1 MEERV
6 HENTGRTPKNMK
18 RIEVSYDVA
27 CEVYEFL
34 KNYSNIHGMP
44 SPGRNFNRTTIP
56 VVFLPTSYNYYSVYR
71 DYVIAYKDKHGIEAR
86 IMVESTF
93 TKMWKALIPEL
104 QSCLQNLTCVKHVRQ

>member
-27 CEVYEFL
+27 YEVYEFL

-44 SPGRNFNRTTIP
+44 SPGHNFSKVTTP
-56 VVFLPTSYNYYSVYR
+56 VVFLPTSYNHYSVYR
-71 DYVIAYKDKHGIEAR
+71 DYVIAYKDKYGIEV
-86 IMVESTF
+86 ILWLNQPSPKF
-93 TKMWKALIPEL
+93 GKL
-104 QSCLQNLTCVKHVRQ
+104 